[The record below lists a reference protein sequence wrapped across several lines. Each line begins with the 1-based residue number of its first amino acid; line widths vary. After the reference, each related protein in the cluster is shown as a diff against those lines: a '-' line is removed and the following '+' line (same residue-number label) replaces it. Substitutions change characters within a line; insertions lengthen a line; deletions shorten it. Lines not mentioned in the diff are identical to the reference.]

1 MNLQKTPERF
11 KQVDNYILNLDKI
24 LGQGSFG
31 SVYQAIDMKNGDR
44 QVAVKQISQT
54 SMNKN
59 ADKLMQLL
67 KNEIKTM
74 KMIKDKNVVQLLDVR
89 RSSNNIY
96 LIVEYCNGGSLES
109 YLNKN
114 GKRLS
119 ETETLRIIREIVS
132 GFKCLYEQKIVH
144 RDLKPANILLHDG
157 IPKIADFGFS
167 KVVEHSMEQADL
179 ASLVGSPIYMC
190 PQILNCQT
198 YSSKLDVWS
207 LGIIFYEMLYGKTP
221 WKAKSVFDLANNIN
235 NTNLEFPSAPV
246 VSKRTQ
252 QLIKNMLQKEE
263 EKRLGWED
271 LFKIFLSDMEEEE
284 EEVDQFEEEN
294 VVLKGSGL
302 KLSHTMEEEN
312 LHKKQMGDIETIK
325 KTQELNKNYFK
336 KKKAF
341 NSIHDVELY
350 EAKLQKQ
357 TSKNQN
363 AIEQEEQMTGSQKNI
378 VCKSETKSG
387 DISTL
392 QKEASQNNTDQS
404 NIEEINES
412 VRDQYMSKFEQY
424 TQEDQKKK
432 IIQEIGQWVLH
443 RRNKAV
449 FLNAITIKFYDL
461 FDQQIIVMNM
471 QSFYRVMFLLSKY
484 QTMII
489 YRIQQRLK
497 TKVLE
502 KSKKF
507 TQEQWKVFVKS
518 KERLQLLNFIEK
530 DFEVIKQFFEELMK
544 KAGNYFENLI
554 QSKTIKKE
562 EEEQVKMMQSICNK
576 TLIEKNK
583 FDSIYYQA
591 LCEFYT
597 FFKQY
602 CFEQNFLEN
611 QDMMAFLMH
620 IHNATNIR
628 SFFKYTREPKFDFMK
643 YYEEVTRAPA
653 SLLQRI
659 LYKQQIQQSQQ

>member
-74 KMIKDKNVVQLLDVR
+74 KMIKDKNVV
-89 RSSNNIY
+89 
-96 LIVEYCNGGSLES
+96 
-109 YLNKN
+109 
-114 GKRLS
+114 
-119 ETETLRIIREIVS
+119 
-132 GFKCLYEQKIVH
+132 
-144 RDLKPANILLHDG
+144 
-157 IPKIADFGFS
+157 
-167 KVVEHSMEQADL
+167 MEQADL

-190 PQILNCQT
+190 PQILNCQN

-294 VVLKGSGL
+294 IGLKGSGL
-302 KLSHTMEEEN
+302 KLSHTMEEET

-341 NSIHDVELY
+341 NSIHDIEVY

-357 TSKNQN
+357 NSKNQN
-363 AIEQEEQMTGSQKNI
+363 ATGDQIEQEEQMTGSQKNI

-392 QKEASQNNTDQS
+392 QKEPSQNNSDQS

-449 FLNAITIKFYDL
+449 FLNAITIKFYDF

-583 FDSIYYQA
+583 FDNIYYQA

-611 QDMMAFLMH
+611 QEMMAFLMH